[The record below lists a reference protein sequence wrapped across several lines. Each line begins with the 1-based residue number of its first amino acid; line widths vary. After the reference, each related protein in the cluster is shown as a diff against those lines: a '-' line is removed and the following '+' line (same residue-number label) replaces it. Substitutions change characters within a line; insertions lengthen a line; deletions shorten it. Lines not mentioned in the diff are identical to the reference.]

1 MFSAVP
7 SLARRS
13 PRAFIYSIRTYFEE
27 GPADLT
33 PLNSPCEGQA
43 KYLKKPELIPRSESS
58 AKEVS
63 DLLGERH
70 KLPEVVQVEAD
81 SNKEVMEIGGVPE
94 EHREGR
100 RVVIYRPARNAMQS
114 GWNNVVAW
122 KIELD
127 NRERWENP
135 NIGWC
140 SNGDPLSN
148 IAMQLSFASKEDAIN
163 FCEKN
168 RWTYEI
174 DDPQERKILPK
185 AYGSNFHWSKRTR
198 VSTK

>member
-1 MFSAVP
+1 MFIFSFI
-7 SLARRS
+7 ARRFPKPLIFS
-13 PRAFIYSIRTYFEE
+13 NRTVIEIGPGDYS
-27 GPADLT
+27 
-33 PLNSPCEGQA
+33 PLNSPAEGQT
-43 KYLKKPELIPRSESS
+43 KYMKKPAIVPQVESN
-58 AKEVS
+58 AKEVV
-63 DLLGERH
+63 DILGERH
-70 KLPEVVQVEAD
+70 KLPAVIPVEAD
-81 SNKEVMEIGGVPE
+81 SQKEVMDIGGVPE

-100 RVVIYRPARNAMQS
+100 RAIIYKPARNAMQS

-127 NRERWENP
+127 NRERWEDP
-135 NIGWC
+135 TIGWC
-140 SNGDPLSN
+140 SSGDPLSN
-148 IAMQLSFASKEDAIN
+148 INMALSFASKDDAIN

-174 DDPQERKILPK
+174 HEPEERKILPK